1 MCAQELLDK
10 HWSRFQAVAESDFLA
25 VPDEAQ
31 LGDEIFDVVETEEGK
46 ILSDEMEIEP
56 CQADVTRL
64 THRLYMVSNS
74 GRPFFDRSEPGGGGR
89 RKRRSLKKKKKKE
102 MRKMHTENKAQCKNV
117 EEIYNAA
124 ALELLQLQ
132 EMRKVEKEEKA
143 MMTSP
148 MHAKL
153 VLKLQKECNKLEHRL
168 KALNTVEKSYEEERV
183 KESQETLVTRSV
195 TLEEVRRDLEGWK
208 EALGAE
214 YKSLID
220 HGAIRPLIEEECQQV
235 KGVNDEV
242 ITIPGMLVASVV
254 PPCSGISHQAG
265 SFGRRLDSIVTRSL
279 IALAS
284 RQKWPVATA
293 DVKTAFL

>member
-1 MCAQELLDK
+1 
-10 HWSRFQAVAESDFLA
+10 
-25 VPDEAQ
+25 
-31 LGDEIFDVVETEEGK
+31 
-46 ILSDEMEIEP
+46 
-56 CQADVTRL
+56 
-64 THRLYMVSNS
+64 
-74 GRPFFDRSEPGGGGR
+74 
-89 RKRRSLKKKKKKE
+89 
-102 MRKMHTENKAQCKNV
+102 MHTENKAQCKNV

-183 KESQETLVTRSV
+183 KESQEMLVTRSV

-242 ITIPGMLVASVV
+242 ITIPGMLCERRATVFRNLTPSRKFRQEVGLDCDKVTDSSSIKAEM
-254 PPCSGISHQAG
+254 AG
-265 SFGRRLDSIVTRSL
+265 SY
-279 IALAS
+279 S
-284 RQKWPVATA
+284 RCEDRILVGSS
-293 DVKTAFL
+293 

>member
-1 MCAQELLDK
+1 
-10 HWSRFQAVAESDFLA
+10 
-25 VPDEAQ
+25 
-31 LGDEIFDVVETEEGK
+31 
-46 ILSDEMEIEP
+46 
-56 CQADVTRL
+56 
-64 THRLYMVSNS
+64 
-74 GRPFFDRSEPGGGGR
+74 
-89 RKRRSLKKKKKKE
+89 
-102 MRKMHTENKAQCKNV
+102 
-117 EEIYNAA
+117 
-124 ALELLQLQ
+124 
-132 EMRKVEKEEKA
+132 
-143 MMTSP
+143 MTSP

-242 ITIPGMLVASVV
+242 ITIPGMLVASIV

-265 SFGRRLDSIVTRSL
+265 SFGQEVGLDCDKVTDSSSIKAEMAGSY
-279 IALAS
+279 S
-284 RQKWPVATA
+284 RCEDRILVGSS
-293 DVKTAFL
+293 